1 VIQPTEKKD
10 ALLITLW
17 VHKMPRKQ
25 RKMTLFSFLFAPAW
39 GRMQDGLEACRT
51 QAGEGVAVGD
61 LNVLAALQ

>member
-1 VIQPTEKKD
+1 
-10 ALLITLW
+10 
-17 VHKMPRKQ
+17 MPRKQ

-61 LNVLAALQ
+61 LDVLAALQ